1 MKLKVLLMA
10 VASSAD
16 VIHSIRWHNER
27 DPASSRDGLKLTNL
41 VNVSDGNL
49 CQERFRWL

>member
-49 CQERFRWL
+49 CQERFRWR